1 MNRRR
6 KRRLPFAAYAALV
19 FNAAICLSPFI
30 AARAISTAYGDK
42 RPAFEATSEAMTAT
56 RQAIDARFQRL
67 ASNGNGAPRDVW
79 SGFVRDELEAG
90 DMTTVNGLL
99 LAAPAMLGPE
109 DGEALK
115 ARIAVSDQT
124 GEQALIDAAI
134 TYLPEDVQDAY
145 QRRSASIMSMF
156 SNNATP
162 GAVTAAKDAAKD
174 VAKKDAAKDAGAT
187 ATAQLASAEEE
198 AGHAEFNILGD
209 LRDLAFTAARWARD
223 DRIDEFAFTLAGM
236 SLTVA
241 DPEAREGASIALSAR
256 RAQRLDAD
264 FELYL
269 ERKLFEAAPP
279 QELKRLLEGEFQS
292 EYGAGAKGAAVV
304 ENVFK
309 SVVDR
314 EALESVL
321 ADLRVL
327 RDIARDTSPLSAVAI
342 LSQVK
347 DGADLRRAKLVAQA
361 GGDRA
366 VALARYDG
374 EHLLD
379 TARTTINWN
388 NALRMQLASLIACLA
403 LLGIIS
409 LAVFWKSLTRDR
421 PKKVSAVYLMDEP
434 ARAR

>member
-6 KRRLPFAAYAALV
+6 KRRLPFAAYAALI

-42 RPAFEATSEAMTAT
+42 RPAFEATSEALTAT
-56 RQAIDARFQRL
+56 RLAMDVRFQRL
-67 ASNGNGAPRDVW
+67 AQNGNGAPREVW

-90 DMTTVNGLL
+90 DMATVNGLL
-99 LAAPAMLGPE
+99 QAAPAMLGSE
-109 DGEALK
+109 DGAALK

-124 GEQALIDAAI
+124 GEQALIDAAL
-134 TYLPEDVQDAY
+134 TYLPEDVQDSY
-145 QRRSASIMSMF
+145 ERRSASIMSMF
-156 SNNATP
+156 SNNAS
-162 GAVTAAKDAAKD
+162 TAA
-174 VAKKDAAKDAGAT
+174 V
-187 ATAQLASAEEE
+187 ASASAAETAELARAEEDS
-198 AGHAEFNILGD
+198 GHAEFNILGD
-209 LRDLAFTAARWARD
+209 LRDLAFTAARWARN
-223 DRIDEFAFTLAGM
+223 DRIDEFAFTLAGVG
-236 SLTVA
+236 LTVA

-256 RAQRLDAD
+256 RAQRLDAA

-292 EYGAGAKGAAVV
+292 EYGAGARGAAVV
-304 ENVFK
+304 DTVFK
-309 SVVDR
+309 SSVDR

-321 ADLRVL
+321 SDLRIL
-327 RDIARDTSPLSAVAI
+327 RDIARDTSPISAVAI

-347 DGADLRRAKLVAQA
+347 DGADLRRASLVAQA

-374 EHLLD
+374 DHLLD

-388 NALRMQLASLIACLA
+388 NALRMQIAGLLACFV
-403 LLGIIS
+403 LLGFLS
-409 LAVFWKSLTRDR
+409 LSVFWKSLTRDR
-421 PKKVSAVYLMDEP
+421 PKKVSAVYLMDQP

>member
-6 KRRLPFAAYAALV
+6 KRRLPFAAYAALI

-42 RPAFEATSEAMTAT
+42 RPAFEATSEALTAT
-56 RQAIDARFQRL
+56 RLAMDVRFQRL
-67 ASNGNGAPRDVW
+67 AQNGNGAAREVW

-90 DMTTVNGLL
+90 DMATVNGLL
-99 LAAPAMLGPE
+99 QAAPAMLGGE
-109 DGEALK
+109 DGAALK

-124 GEQALIDAAI
+124 GEQALIDAAL
-134 TYLPEDVQDAY
+134 TYLPEDVQDSY

-156 SNNATP
+156 SNNAPPAAVAGTP
-162 GAVTAAKDAAKD
+162 AE
-174 VAKKDAAKDAGAT
+174 
-187 ATAQLASAEEE
+187 TAQLASAEEDS
-198 AGHAEFNILGD
+198 GHAEFNILGD
-209 LRDLAFTAARWARD
+209 LRDLAFTAARWARN
-223 DRIDEFAFTLAGM
+223 DRIDEFAFALAGVG
-236 SLTVA
+236 LTVA

-292 EYGAGAKGAAVV
+292 EYGAGARGAAVV
-304 ENVFK
+304 DTVFK
-309 SVVDR
+309 SSVDR

-321 ADLRVL
+321 SDLRIL
-327 RDIARDTSPLSAVAI
+327 RDIARDTSPISAVAI

-347 DGADLRRAKLVAQA
+347 DGADLRRASLVAQA

-374 EHLLD
+374 DHLLD

-388 NALRMQLASLIACLA
+388 NALRMQIAGLLACFVLLAFLSL
-403 LLGIIS
+403 S
-409 LAVFWKSLTRDR
+409 VFWKSLTRDR
-421 PKKVSAVYLMDEP
+421 PKKVSAVYLMDQP
-434 ARAR
+434 ARTR